1 MAKHR
6 IAETETFEKKIKS
19 TKYKSLYKKIKDHVY
34 PILRENPYFGSNSK
48 KLKGDYK
55 DLYRFRIGDYRLFYK
70 ILEDRGIVFIVD
82 LETRKDTYK
91 YYVLTQFSKLTTWAN
106 RIPV

>member
-1 MAKHR
+1 MTKYR

-19 TKYKSLYKKIKDHVY
+19 TKYKKIKEYVY
-34 PILRENPYFGSNSK
+34 PILRENPYFGSNIK

-70 ILEDRGIVFIVD
+70 ISEDTVIVFIVD
-82 LETRKDTYK
+82 IETRKDAYK
-91 YYVLTQFSKLTTWAN
+91 
-106 RIPV
+106 